1 MGQYLFLIHIN
12 DLPESI
18 ILIRKIFA
26 DDTSHFSKVINTIK
40 SQNLLEIGPTNGKCN
55 SVLIQRKSK

>member
-26 DDTSHFSKVINTIK
+26 DNTSHFSKVINTI
-40 SQNLLEIGPTNGKCN
+40 NP
-55 SVLIQRKSK
+55 